1 MAPPLMTWA
10 ANSGSLRPNPLMDY
24 APLRN
29 RAIAPRDQQRVAPAP
44 PPRDVFHHARR
55 TTTPRRLPKMDES
68 TAGSGTYN
76 KARSDVTSFHEQV
89 RAPPAPLLPAS
100 ALGMQLPWTAGAER
114 VLLAWQV
121 QATSNNPYDYKWQE
135 SFGRSKPAPAA
146 LVRPTVAFC
155 DT

>member
-55 TTTPRRLPKMDES
+55 TTTPRRLPKMDEC
-68 TAGSGTYN
+68 TEGSGTYN
-76 KARSDVTSFHEQV
+76 KARSDVTSFHELV
-89 RAPPAPLLPAS
+89 RAPPAPLLPGAS
-100 ALGMQLPWTAGAER
+100 QTTER
-114 VLLAWQV
+114 VLLA
-121 QATSNNPYDYKWQE
+121 
-135 SFGRSKPAPAA
+135 
-146 LVRPTVAFC
+146 
-155 DT
+155 